1 MTDTENMEM
10 PLKQVGFNITLFQWI
25 DGITKE
31 MWALS
36 QTHSGPHPYLDNM
49 FDFAG
54 SVSDAAL
61 HGRNEV
67 LVKLGPIAREFEDS
81 ARKITAQIGP
91 YTYDNMRYADA
102 RSWWRIILRFL
113 IESGLTMPG
122 QRESDTFIKDHFEEV
137 ERELSK

>member
-1 MTDTENMEM
+1 MTETENMEM

-25 DGITKE
+25 DGITGE

-36 QTHSGPHPYLDNM
+36 QTHRGPHPYLDNM
-49 FDFAG
+49 FDFTAA
-54 SVSDAAL
+54 VSDAAL

-67 LVKLGPIAREFEDS
+67 LAKLAPIAREFENN
-81 ARKITAQIGP
+81 AEKLTATRGP
-91 YTYDNMRYADA
+91 YTYENMEYATA
-102 RSWWRIILRFL
+102 RNWWRAILRFL